1 MGDDISTDGDEEE
14 SVISQIYDVV
24 YVVRCLRSFIKKIT
38 NLNYIIVQGRRI
50 YGDMM
55 HGTLLALCGPSGR
68 VGDFEEMFYFD
79 GDRCLF

>member
-1 MGDDISTDGDEEE
+1 MVGSSKLGPKE

-50 YGDMM
+50 DG
-55 HGTLLALCGPSGR
+55 
-68 VGDFEEMFYFD
+68 EMVHD
-79 GDRCLF
+79 AI